1 MLLDINKEKY
11 PILITLHKSGSTWV
25 NSFIH
30 KRYRRI
36 GLVPPP
42 SNLYTEFF
50 CSSRMVLKDKTFV
63 QRTDKERIALLEHLR
78 TFGLELNHKVHVP
91 DIIDEWNWFKE
102 FYKDYDILVLKR
114 RQLFSHWLSV
124 LFFANIW
131 DQRPDGVDVPDHN
144 NDPKSEDILKS
155 VIEVHN
161 IKFKHIEKPWEGFIN
176 NIRFLNDVVI
186 KELAKPQVI
195 WLEDIDHA
203 WCEKRFGVTLKKT
216 IRPFKTMDYER
227 YFKPEDMA
235 IVKEK
240 FKERFENEFQFY
252 GYEYK

>member
-1 MLLDINKEKY
+1 MLLDDHKRKY
-11 PILITLHKSGSTWV
+11 PILISLHKSGSTWI

-36 GLVPPP
+36 GATFPPKL
-42 SNLYTEFF
+42 LYTEFF
-50 CSSRMVLKDKTFV
+50 CNSRSTDTDKTFV
-63 QRTDKERIALLEHLR
+63 QRTDKERIELLEKLR
-78 TFGLELNHKVHVP
+78 TFGIELNHKVHVP
-91 DIIDEWNWFKE
+91 DIINVWPWFKE
-102 FYKDYDILVLKR
+102 FYKDYDILVCKR
-114 RQLFSHWLSV
+114 RNIFTHWISV

-131 DQRPDGVDVPDHN
+131 DQRPEGADVPDHN
-144 NDPKSEDILKS
+144 KDLKSEDILKS
-155 VIEVHN
+155 VIEVNN
-161 IKFKHIEKPWEGFIN
+161 IKFKHIEQPWKGFIN

-186 KELAKPQVI
+186 KELHKPQVI

-235 IVKEK
+235 IIKEK
-240 FKERFENEFQFY
+240 FKERFDNEFQFY

>member
-102 FYKDYDILVLKR
+102 FYKDYDR
-114 RQLFSHWLSV
+114 
-124 LFFANIW
+124 
-131 DQRPDGVDVPDHN
+131 
-144 NDPKSEDILKS
+144 
-155 VIEVHN
+155 
-161 IKFKHIEKPWEGFIN
+161 
-176 NIRFLNDVVI
+176 
-186 KELAKPQVI
+186 LAKKQ
-195 WLEDIDHA
+195 
-203 WCEKRFGVTLKKT
+203 T
-216 IRPFKTMDYER
+216 
-227 YFKPEDMA
+227 
-235 IVKEK
+235 
-240 FKERFENEFQFY
+240 
-252 GYEYK
+252 

>member
-1 MLLDINKEKY
+1 MLLDSNKEKY
-11 PILITLHKSGSTWV
+11 PILITVHKSGSTWI

-36 GLVPPP
+36 GATLPP
-42 SNLYTEFF
+42 SQLYTEMF
-50 CSSRMVLKDKTFV
+50 CSSRRTLLDKTFV
-63 QRTDKERIALLEHLR
+63 QRTDKERIELLEKLR
-78 TFGLELNHKVHVP
+78 TFGIELNHKAHVP
-91 DIIDEWNWFKE
+91 DIINVWPWFKE
-102 FYKDYDILVLKR
+102 FYKDYDILVCKR
-114 RQLFSHWLSV
+114 KKLFSHWLSV

-144 NDPKSEDILKS
+144 RNPKSEDILKS

-161 IKFKHIEKPWEGFIN
+161 IKFKHIEHSWKGFIN

-203 WCEKRFGVTLKKT
+203 WLEKRFGVTLKKT
-216 IRPFKTMDYER
+216 IQPFKTMDYER
-227 YFKPEDMA
+227 YFKPKDMA
-235 IVKEK
+235 IIKEK
-240 FKERFENEFQFY
+240 FKERFDNEFQFY

>member
-1 MLLDINKEKY
+1 MLLDDYNQKY
-11 PILITLHKSGSTWV
+11 PILISLHKSGSTWV

-36 GLVPPP
+36 GATLPPN
-42 SNLYTEFF
+42 NLYTEFF
-50 CSSRMVLKDKTFV
+50 CGSRRVLKDKTFV

-78 TFGLELNHKVHVP
+78 TFGLELNHKAHVS
-91 DIIDEWNWFKE
+91 DIINIWPWFKE

-114 RQLFSHWLSV
+114 RNIFTHWMSV

-131 DQRPDGVDVPDHN
+131 DQRPEGVDVPDHN

-161 IKFKHIEKPWEGFIN
+161 IKFKHIEQHWKGFIN

-186 KELAKPQVI
+186 KELVKPQVI

-203 WCEKRFGVTLKKT
+203 WLEKRFGVTLKKT

>member
-1 MLLDINKEKY
+1 MLLDIDKQKY
-11 PILITLHKSGSTWV
+11 PILISLHKSGSTWI

-42 SNLYTEFF
+42 TLLYTEFF
-50 CSSRMVLKDKTFV
+50 CSSRRTLKDKTFV
-63 QRTDKERIALLEHLR
+63 QRTDKERIALLEQLR

-91 DIIDEWNWFKE
+91 DIIEQWPWFKE

-114 RQLFSHWLSV
+114 RNIFTHWISV

-131 DQRPDGVDVPDHN
+131 DQRPEGVDVPDHN
-144 NDPKSEDILKS
+144 KDPKSEDILKS

-161 IKFKHIEKPWEGFIN
+161 IKFKHIEKSLEGFIN

-186 KELAKPQVI
+186 KELVKPQVI

-203 WCEKRFGVTLKKT
+203 WCEQRFGVTLKKT
-216 IRPFKTMDYER
+216 IQPFKTMDYER
-227 YFKPEDMA
+227 YFKPEDMV

-240 FKERFENEFQFY
+240 FKERFDNEFQFY

>member
-36 GLVPPP
+36 GATFPP
-42 SNLYTEFF
+42 NLLYTEFF
-50 CSSRMVLKDKTFV
+50 CNSRRTNKDKTFV

-78 TFGLELNHKVHVP
+78 TFDIELNHKVHVP

-114 RQLFSHWLSV
+114 RQLFSHWLSI

-131 DQRPDGVDVPDHN
+131 DQRPEGADVPDHN
-144 NDPKSEDILKS
+144 IDPKSEDILKS
-155 VIEVHN
+155 VIQVYN
-161 IKFKHIEKPWEGFIN
+161 IKFKHIEKAWEGFIN

-186 KELAKPQVI
+186 KELTKPQVI

-203 WCEKRFGVTLKKT
+203 WCEKRFGVTLKKNNT
-216 IRPFKTMDYER
+216 TF
-227 YFKPEDMA
+227 
-235 IVKEK
+235 
-240 FKERFENEFQFY
+240 
-252 GYEYK
+252 